1 MTLYIIYM
9 KKVVSDSSGEPRKF
23 DTRGKAHR
31 FMKKHLLFGAR
42 ITDEIAG
49 ISGRYRINPKR

>member
-1 MTLYIIYM
+1 M

>member
-31 FMKKHLLFGAR
+31 FMKKHLLFGAH
-42 ITDEIAG
+42 IAHEIAG
-49 ISGRYRINPKR
+49 ISGRYRVNPKR